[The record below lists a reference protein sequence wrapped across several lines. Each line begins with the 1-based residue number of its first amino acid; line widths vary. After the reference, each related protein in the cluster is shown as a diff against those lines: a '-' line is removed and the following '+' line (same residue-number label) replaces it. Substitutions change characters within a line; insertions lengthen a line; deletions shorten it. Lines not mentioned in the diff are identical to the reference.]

1 MNAPR
6 DGRSFAEVDLD
17 EAVARARALVP
28 ALRARSAAT
37 EAARDLPPETM
48 SELHRSG
55 LLRFCQPRRWGGME
69 LPFLSQIDIPYE
81 IARGCAS
88 TAWTVSNYAIHHWLL
103 AFYDERAQEEIWGV
117 DPDALIASG
126 IAYPQGRGRKVD
138 GGYVVSGHWN
148 FSSGVSPSEWNMLA
162 AVIRDGDKVIDHR
175 ICLLHRSEYEVV
187 DDWQVLGMRATGSRS
202 VKASEV
208 FVPEHRTLSGYQCR
222 GAGDFPGAKT
232 NPSGVFRL
240 PVAMISSH
248 CLAAVA
254 VGNAQAALELTCEH
268 VKGRSTAYTGASM
281 RDFQAVQL
289 RVGAAGARIEA
300 ARLMLRNDAVN
311 GQRWADAG
319 RVPTVEE
326 KLALK
331 RNAAYATAL
340 VTEAVDLLHGM
351 AGANGIY
358 DSYPIQRLFRDA
370 HALGAHYG
378 FSFDAHGSNW
388 GLVALGGSFASPTL

>member
-6 DGRSFAEVDLD
+6 EQGGFADVDLD
-17 EAVARARALVP
+17 EAVARPRALVP
-28 ALRARSAAT
+28 ELRERGARA
-37 EAARDLPPETM
+37 EAARDLLPETLAD
-48 SELHRSG
+48 LHGTG
-55 LLRFCQPRRWGGME
+55 LLRFCQPKRWGGME
-69 LPFLSQIDIPYE
+69 LPFESQIDIPHE

-88 TAWTVSNYAIHHWLL
+88 TAWLVSNYAIHHWLL
-103 AFYDERAQEEIWGV
+103 AFYDERAQEEIWGA

-162 AVIRDGDKVIDHR
+162 AVIRDGDKVVDHR
-175 ICLLHRSEYEVV
+175 ICILHKSQYEII
-187 DDWQVLGMRATGSRS
+187 DDWHVLGMRSTGSRS
-202 VKASEV
+202 VKATEV
-208 FVPEHRTLSGYQCR
+208 FVPEYRTLSGYQCR
-222 GAGDFPGAKT
+222 GAGDFPGAKV
-232 NPSGVFRL
+232 NPSGVYRL

-248 CLAAVA
+248 CLGAVA
-254 VGNAQAALELTCEH
+254 VGNAQAAMELTCEH
-268 VKGRSTAYTGASM
+268 VKARTTAYTGASM

-289 RVGAAGARIEA
+289 RVGGAGARIEA
-300 ARLMLRNDAVN
+300 ARLMLRNDAVR
-311 GQRWADAG
+311 GQRWADD
-319 RVPTVEE
+319 RVVPTVEE
-326 KLALK
+326 KLAVK

-340 VTEAVDLLHGM
+340 ATEAVDLLHGM

-378 FSFDAHGSNW
+378 FSFDAHGSAW
-388 GLVALGGSFASPTL
+388 GLVALGGTVSSPKL

>member
-6 DGRSFAEVDLD
+6 EQGGFVDVD
-17 EAVARARALVP
+17 FDAAVASARALVP
-28 ALRARSAAT
+28 ALRERGPRA
-37 EAARDLPPETM
+37 EAARDLLPETAAD
-48 SELHRSG
+48 LHRTG
-55 LLRFCQPRRWGGME
+55 LMRFCQPRRWGGME
-69 LPFLSQIDIPYE
+69 LGFLSQIDIPYE
-81 IARGCAS
+81 LARGCAS
-88 TAWTVSNYAIHHWLL
+88 TAWLVSNYAIHHWLL
-103 AFYDERAQEEIWGV
+103 AFYDERAQEEIWGA
-117 DPDALIASG
+117 DPDVLIASG

-162 AVIRDGDKVIDHR
+162 AVIRDGEKIIDHR
-175 ICLLHRSEYEVV
+175 ICLLHKSQYEVI
-187 DDWQVLGMRATGSRS
+187 DDWHVMGMRATGSRS
-202 VKASEV
+202 VKATDV
-208 FVPEHRTLSGYQCR
+208 FVPEYRTLSGYQCR
-222 GAGDFPGAKT
+222 GAGDFPGAKV
-232 NPSGVFRL
+232 NPSGVYRL

-254 VGNAQAALELTCEH
+254 IGNAQAALELTCEH
-268 VKGRSTAYTGASM
+268 VKSRSTAYTGASM

-300 ARLMLRNDAVN
+300 ARLRRRSDAVR
-311 GQRWADAG
+311 GQRWADD
-319 RVPTVEE
+319 RVVPTIEE
-326 KLALK
+326 KLAVK

-340 VTEAVDLLHGM
+340 CTEAVDLLHGM

-378 FSFDAHGSNW
+378 FSFDAHGSAW
-388 GLVALGGSFASPTL
+388 GLVALGGTFSSPTL